1 MHVYCIVLYS
11 TMSPGLLNISCRIFN
26 MGWPRKGSDWSAYYI
41 SVSTGGSDGRRG
53 VFLGKSATKSRG
65 NSPCR
70 VLHDV
75 AAQMYLF

>member
-1 MHVYCIVLYS
+1 
-11 TMSPGLLNISCRIFN
+11 